1 MITVT
6 PSFNNEQKHRNFVS
20 DVSFSSRTDKNKLAL
35 SDSTERIFNDGID
48 RIVTSPYGL
57 SRRSNGFKK
66 WIETNWVGNAA
77 FGRTKIAVG
86 KIIGLWWAS

>member
-35 SDSTERIFNDGID
+35 YDSTERIFNDGIVSNIN
-48 RIVTSPYGL
+48 RWRSLTTLYRTVSL
-57 SRRSNGFKK
+57 S
-66 WIETNWVGNAA
+66 
-77 FGRTKIAVG
+77 
-86 KIIGLWWAS
+86 